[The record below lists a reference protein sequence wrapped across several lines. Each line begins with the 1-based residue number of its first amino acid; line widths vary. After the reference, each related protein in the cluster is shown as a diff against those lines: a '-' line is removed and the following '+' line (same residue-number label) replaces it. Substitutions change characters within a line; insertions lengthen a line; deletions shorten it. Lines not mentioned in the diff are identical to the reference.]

1 MSFSA
6 NSSIIAERIILLERM
21 KLLYSFIFSPLF
33 EPIQI
38 GNVELKNRIAMSPMN
53 MGYTGPMGFA
63 SEQTNAWYATRARGG
78 FGLIITEC
86 NVWKTFFSKLTQS
99 VISLVIWD

>member
-1 MSFSA
+1 MSTD
-6 NSSIIAERIILLERM
+6 I
-21 KLLYSFIFSPLF
+21 LF

-38 GNVELKNRIAMSPMN
+38 GNVELKNRIVMSPMN

-86 NVWKTFFSKLTQS
+86 IVANPYPWRGSD
-99 VISLVIWD
+99 SLNPPLCDAQDKYLSLIHI